1 MAIATGTPAAHAT
14 EEFYKGKQLT
24 VLIPFQAGSGYDTY
38 ARVFGRHIARHI
50 PGTPAIVP
58 SNLRGGGGLVLATY
72 LYNVAPQAGTEIA
85 LRSRANRTD
94 AVISNPVVKFDPR
107 KFNWLGTISD
117 EVSMCVAWHSSGFK
131 TWEDLTKKQFIA
143 TASGATA
150 DNGAFPL
157 LFNEVLGTKY
167 KVVVGYKGGPAMN
180 LAIERG
186 EAHGRCGWSWTAV
199 KTTKAD
205 WLAEKK
211 INLILQ
217 ASLEKSKEL
226 PNVPLVIDLAK
237 NNADRALLKLAFAP
251 QAIAWTITA
260 GPGIPADRVAIL
272 RKAFTATMSDPKFLA
287 EAKRMKLDINPL
299 TGEKVAEIV
308 NDMFSAEKDVVAR
321 LRRVTRPTDK

>member
-1 MAIATGTPAAHAT
+1 
-14 EEFYKGKQLT
+14 
-24 VLIPFQAGSGYDTY
+24 
-38 ARVFGRHIARHI
+38 
-50 PGTPAIVP
+50 
-58 SNLRGGGGLVLATY
+58 
-72 LYNVAPQAGTEIA
+72 
-85 LRSRANRTD
+85 
-94 AVISNPVVKFDPR
+94 
-107 KFNWLGTISD
+107 
-117 EVSMCVAWHSSGFK
+117 
-131 TWEDLTKKQFIA
+131 
-143 TASGATA
+143 
-150 DNGAFPL
+150 
-157 LFNEVLGTKY
+157 
-167 KVVVGYKGGPAMN
+167 MN